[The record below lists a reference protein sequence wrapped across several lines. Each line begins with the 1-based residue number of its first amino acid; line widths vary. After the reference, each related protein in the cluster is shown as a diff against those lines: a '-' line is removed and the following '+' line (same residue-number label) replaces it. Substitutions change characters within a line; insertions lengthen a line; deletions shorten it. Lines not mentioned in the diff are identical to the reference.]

1 MEGKQMQ
8 MGYFHPIQTY
18 YLGELTRQKQKP
30 IEDDHILVWI
40 NYNELKG
47 KMYLKMQNWALDQC
61 ADSFTLPQ

>member
-1 MEGKQMQ
+1 MP

-18 YLGELTRQKQKP
+18 YLSELTRQKQKP

-40 NYNELKG
+40 NHNELKG